1 VFFGDVMQ
9 HVLFAQHPAVHALS
23 AGAFERMHE
32 AAGSC
37 IDAPKNAAAKMIDVP
52 ILLTITP
59 FYSTISAVR
68 RMHPYLTKLG
78 PVNSERR
85 HLALGRL

>member
-1 VFFGDVMQ
+1 
-9 HVLFAQHPAVHALS
+9 
-23 AGAFERMHE
+23 MHE

-37 IDAPKNAAAKMIDVP
+37 IDAPKNAAAKMIDMP

-59 FYSTISAVR
+59 FYSTIGAVR
-68 RMHPYLTKLG
+68 RMHPYFTKIR